1 MSERR
6 TSSVL
11 KILREVPEGRKIA
24 KFPSP
29 FRKDCSPYNCENFDL
44 CVEDACSKE
53 NFFSTADLKICKV
66 IILGDL
72 AVGKTCIVNRSA
84 INYKVSILVVY

>member
-11 KILREVPEGRKIA
+11 KILQEVPEGRKIV
-24 KFPSP
+24 KFPLP
-29 FRKDCSPYNCENFDL
+29 FRKSSSPYNCEKFDS

-66 IILGDL
+66 IILGDV
-72 AVGKTCIVNRSA
+72 AVGKTCIVNRST
-84 INYKVSILVVY
+84 INNNV